1 MWSMAFDDRSRIGR
15 QGFGGFDK
23 VNNSVLVFLIWCSLA
38 KMEVMDLIIFNGYYE
53 NTDILLVKTR
63 GVKMRKS

>member
-1 MWSMAFDDRSRIGR
+1 
-15 QGFGGFDK
+15 
-23 VNNSVLVFLIWCSLA
+23 
-38 KMEVMDLIIFNGYYE
+38 MEVMDLIIFNGYYE